1 MLIIQQFSLLS
12 PYTIKRQRMQKLL
25 FIFIATLSFSICS
38 CQSSDSNEEETMIE
52 NEILMED
59 EQEANMNMDRD
70 RQAVITAIQISGTE
84 NNYSFNVTIES
95 PDTGC
100 QQYADWWE
108 VFDQEGNLLYRR
120 ILGHSH
126 VEEQPFTRSGGPINI
141 PQDQV
146 VYVRAHM
153 NPFGYG
159 SFGFVGSVKEGFK
172 EEMISLSTASGL
184 ETTAPLPKNCA
195 F

>member
-1 MLIIQQFSLLS
+1 
-12 PYTIKRQRMQKLL
+12 MQKLL
-25 FIFIATLSFSICS
+25 FIFLACLSFSICS
-38 CQSSDSNEEETMIE
+38 CQDPDRSSEEETVME
-52 NEILMED
+52 TEIITED
-59 EQEANMNMDRD
+59 EEMGAVNMNQDE
-70 RQAVITAIQISGTE
+70 QAVIKAVQVAGTE
-84 NNYSFNVTIES
+84 NNYSFNVTIKS

-126 VEEQPFTRSGGPINI
+126 VDEQPFTRSGGPIDI
-141 PQDQV
+141 SADQF
-146 VYVRAHM
+146 VYIRAHM
-153 NPFGYG
+153 NPLGYG
-159 SFGFVGSVKEGFK
+159 SFGVGGSVQEGFK
-172 EEMISLSTASGL
+172 QEMIETTVANEL

>member
-1 MLIIQQFSLLS
+1 METEII
-12 PYTIKRQRMQKLL
+12 T
-25 FIFIATLSFSICS
+25 
-38 CQSSDSNEEETMIE
+38 
-52 NEILMED
+52 ED
-59 EQEANMNMDRD
+59 EEMGAVNMNQDE
-70 RQAVITAIQISGTE
+70 QAVIKAVQVAGTE
-84 NNYSFNVTIES
+84 NNYSFNVTIKS

-126 VEEQPFTRSGGPINI
+126 VDEQPFTRSGGPIDI
-141 PQDQV
+141 SADQF
-146 VYVRAHM
+146 VYIRAHM
-153 NPFGYG
+153 NPLGYG
-159 SFGFVGSVKEGFK
+159 SFGMAGSVQEGFK
-172 EEMISLSTASGL
+172 EEMIETTVANEL